1 VTLRF
6 NRRRSTL
13 NPYAKKDLKSFLSAI
28 PQDVID
34 FQMDKQHKEAN
45 EFHNKFVRLH
55 KRGKCALCN
64 HSESSVIDSQPCL
77 HWLLLPD
84 GIRKSQLVRYLNGEV
99 SLQRLESYLRW
110 IANTENFISNVN
122 DLNMDKQ
129 NDAII
134 NITIRYKD
142 LEWSLYMSQSDYDG
156 HDDKHSGASPHYHVQ
171 ILRCNLPYLD
181 FSQSHVK
188 LSDEDLFNMELE
200 KQNAGLFRIDH
211 TTYGEGFSEL
221 ERFDDSTVQHL
232 DAILKT
238 TDNPSEATINR
249 TTIIQSSIDNPI
261 TDEMIREAIST
272 NKETHEPIG
281 RILERMAGPGTQTKT
296 ILSLPDER
304 LQIKTRKK
312 RKKLEDLQTLTQA

>member
-1 VTLRF
+1 
-6 NRRRSTL
+6 
-13 NPYAKKDLKSFLSAI
+13 
-28 PQDVID
+28 
-34 FQMDKQHKEAN
+34 
-45 EFHNKFVRLH
+45 
-55 KRGKCALCN
+55 
-64 HSESSVIDSQPCL
+64 
-77 HWLLLPD
+77 LLPD